1 MLYVLLF
8 LQCEFVVQV
17 DGVNLKEA
25 THDVAVQAFR
35 NSGDPVKMVIQRQIH
50 KNKMCDVSTQ
60 TFGVMFALTCGDTG
74 KDANKCYQDELKSDY
89 KTKKSKWLNP
99 QELIDSINS
108 NQVEDDVIDELGKRS
123 QIKDENKSDLYDSAY
138 DTLLT
143 QKSSR
148 SARSPSSVN
157 EISDTESNTT
167 NQHATSPD
175 ETDRPQVVLRQKKT
189 ELDNSE
195 KRSSTFYIIPGDEDE
210 EANGVAS
217 ISQSW
222 EDSHSQIEND
232 RDYEE
237 YEYEVGFFVFVFF
250 YLE

>member
-1 MLYVLLF
+1 
-8 LQCEFVVQV
+8 
-17 DGVNLKEA
+17 
-25 THDVAVQAFR
+25 
-35 NSGDPVKMVIQRQIH
+35 
-50 KNKMCDVSTQ
+50 MCHASTQ
-60 TFGVMFALTCGDTG
+60 TFGVMFAVTCGDTR
-74 KDANKCYQDELKSDY
+74 KDANSCYQDDYKSDY

-108 NQVEDDVIDELGKRS
+108 NQVQDDVVDEVGKRT

-148 SARSPSSVN
+148 SSRSPSSVN

-175 ETDRPQVVLRQKKT
+175 ETERPQVVLRQKKS
-189 ELDNSE
+189 EVDNSE
-195 KRSSTFYIIPGDEDE
+195 KRSSTFYIIPGDEEE
-210 EANGVAS
+210 EANGIGS
-217 ISQSW
+217 IGQSW

-237 YEYEVGFFVFVFF
+237 YEYEVGFLCVCVFF
-250 YLE
+250 ILSNTFRRHR

>member
-1 MLYVLLF
+1 
-8 LQCEFVVQV
+8 
-17 DGVNLKEA
+17 
-25 THDVAVQAFR
+25 
-35 NSGDPVKMVIQRQIH
+35 
-50 KNKMCDVSTQ
+50 MCDASTQ
-60 TFGVMFALTCGDTG
+60 TFGVMFAVTCDTG
-74 KDANKCYQDELKSDY
+74 KDANSFYKDDFRSDY

-108 NQVEDDVIDELGKRS
+108 NPVEDDAIHEVGKRT
-123 QIKDENKSDLYDSAY
+123 QVKDENKSDLYDSAY

-148 SARSPSSVN
+148 SSRSPSSVN

-175 ETDRPQVVLRQKKT
+175 DTDRPQVVLRQKKSD
-189 ELDNSE
+189 LDNSE

-210 EANGVAS
+210 EANGIDS
-217 ISQSW
+217 IGQSW
-222 EDSHSQIEND
+222 EDSHTQLEND

-237 YEYEVGFFVFVFF
+237 YEYEVGLLCLYFFILNNNAFRR
-250 YLE
+250 YS